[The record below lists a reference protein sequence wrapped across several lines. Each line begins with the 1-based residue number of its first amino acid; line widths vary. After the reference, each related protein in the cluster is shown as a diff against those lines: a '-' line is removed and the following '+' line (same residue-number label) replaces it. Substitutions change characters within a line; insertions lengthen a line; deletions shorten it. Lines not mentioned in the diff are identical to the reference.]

1 MVPEASLT
9 LSALFSGAP
18 SPSLLLQGKW
28 KPLSHPLILPCPHS
42 TPWRIFQQPPSCLP
56 VSWPFMTS
64 PSGREGET
72 SKRIYIPAGQAEGGR
87 LGSQGPSPQS
97 WAHMHTETPLPHK
110 HRSIYTNPQGQGAWG
125 PQTAQEEDTHTKDTC
140 SSFIENKSQTSYK
153 IQITNLQGWGQSKNE
168 NTLADESNVSKSSRF

>member
-1 MVPEASLT
+1 MLSSQGPPAPVYSFKGNGSHCPTLLFFLVPTPLHGGSSSSL
-9 LSALFSGAP
+9 
-18 SPSLLLQGKW
+18 
-28 KPLSHPLILPCPHS
+28 HPV
-42 TPWRIFQQPPSCLP
+42 FP